1 MQARSAFRR
10 LEPTPPRSSRFA
22 RLTLTLAGAIF
33 ALASVIAGATIWL
46 CLTEPVAVADAV
58 GRGEWAA
65 TAKVVFAMLLSGLEQ
80 IVRYL

>member
-1 MQARSAFRR
+1 MQARSAFAR

-22 RLTLTLAGAIF
+22 RLTLTLAGAVF
-33 ALASVIAGATIWL
+33 ALATVLAGATIWL
-46 CLTEPVAVADAV
+46 CLTEPVTVADAV

>member
-1 MQARSAFRR
+1 MQASSALPD
-10 LEPTPPRSSRFA
+10 LEPTTPRNSRFT
-22 RLTLTLAGAIF
+22 RLTLTLAGVIF
-33 ALASVIAGATIWL
+33 TLATLIAGATVWL

-65 TAKVVFAMLLSGLEQ
+65 TAKVVFALLLSGFEQ